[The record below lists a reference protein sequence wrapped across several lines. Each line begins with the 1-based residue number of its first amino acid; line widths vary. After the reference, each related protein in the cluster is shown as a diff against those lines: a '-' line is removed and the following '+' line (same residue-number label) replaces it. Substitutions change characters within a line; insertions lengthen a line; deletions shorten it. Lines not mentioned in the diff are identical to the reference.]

1 MMNVEILRI
10 VALTGVLLL
19 AAGALPAEQAKNR
32 AAWMAEGSYG
42 VMVHYLI
49 TPRGDTPEARAADFN
64 RTIDGFDVKRF
75 LKQIDESG
83 ADWLIFTI
91 GQNTSCYNSPNAF
104 LDSRLPGH
112 TPKRDLVL
120 EIARGLHAQGKRF
133 IAYLPAE
140 VAAPADLHE
149 VFAWSAEDKA
159 EFHKRYTSFVRDY
172 AVKLGKLC
180 DGWWFDG
187 CYPAP
192 PFNAGGYP
200 WEMWM
205 QASRAGN
212 PDAAVALNDG
222 SFCTGRL
229 TAVSP
234 LQDYLSGEVHLLE
247 DGKIR
252 TDFVGGPP
260 QKRSDRKVRGQGQE
274 AVTYYMPASRTV
286 QGVQWHALVPLFL
299 PFNPAIPGNLL
310 EYPDDDLFAFLRDV
324 KAVEGAVTFN
334 VPIANDGIIPGK
346 PAAQLKRIGKFLRKN
361 SPPR

>member
-1 MMNVEILRI
+1 MSIEILRI
-10 VALTGVLLL
+10 VFLTGMLLL
-19 AAGALPAEQAKNR
+19 AAAALPAEQMKNK

-49 TPRGDTPEARAADFN
+49 TPKGETPEARTADFN
-64 RTIDGFDVKRF
+64 RIINGFDVPRF
-75 LKQIDESG
+75 LKQIDESS

-91 GQNTSCYNSPNAF
+91 GQNTSYYNSPNAF

-112 TPKRDLVL
+112 TPKRDLVM
-120 EIARGLHAQGKRF
+120 EIARGMHAQGKRF

-149 VFAWSAEDKA
+149 VFAWSAQDKT
-159 EFHKRYTSFVRDY
+159 EFHRRYTSFVRDY

-187 CYPAP
+187 CYPSP

-229 TAVSP
+229 GPVTP
-234 LQDYLSGEVHLLE
+234 LQDYLAGEVHVLE

-252 TDFVGGPP
+252 TDFVPGPV
-260 QKRSDRKVRGQGQE
+260 QKRGDRKVRGQGQE
-274 AVTYYMPASRTV
+274 AVTYYMPASRYV

-299 PFNPAIPGNLL
+299 TFNPGIPSELL
-310 EYPDDDLFAFLRDV
+310 DYPDEELFRFPREV
-324 KAVEGAVTFN
+324 KSVGGAVTFN
-334 VPIANDGIIPGK
+334 VPIGSDGVIPDK
-346 PAAQLKRIGKFLRKN
+346 PVAQLKRIEEFVRRLL
-361 SPPR
+361 PPR

>member
-91 GQNTSCYNSPNAF
+91 GQNTSYYNSPNAF

-140 VAAPADLHE
+140 VAAPGE
-149 VFAWSAEDKA
+149 
-159 EFHKRYTSFVRDY
+159 TP
-172 AVKLGKLC
+172 LGRS
-180 DGWWFDG
+180 GWRAIAA
-187 CYPAP
+187 CS
-192 PFNAGGYP
+192 PFP
-200 WEMWM
+200 
-205 QASRAGN
+205 
-212 PDAAVALNDG
+212 
-222 SFCTGRL
+222 T
-229 TAVSP
+229 
-234 LQDYLSGEVHLLE
+234 
-247 DGKIR
+247 
-252 TDFVGGPP
+252 
-260 QKRSDRKVRGQGQE
+260 
-274 AVTYYMPASRTV
+274 
-286 QGVQWHALVPLFL
+286 
-299 PFNPAIPGNLL
+299 
-310 EYPDDDLFAFLRDV
+310 
-324 KAVEGAVTFN
+324 
-334 VPIANDGIIPGK
+334 
-346 PAAQLKRIGKFLRKN
+346 
-361 SPPR
+361 